1 MLIYFKIDFKLKLN
15 LNKFDE
21 YILIMEGIKQR
32 STIEY
37 DLKELKIIQTKNE
50 ILTKQIELKSLEGIN
65 IIYPNQEECGKRIK
79 CIFNNRSNVN
89 CLVYGMTQT
98 GKTGCMTALIQY
110 YILSFNIPI
119 DNIYI
124 ITGLSDKE
132 WKKDTKNRMPDVINS
147 RVFHRAN
154 LSKTFVM
161 DIKKKKNVLVIMD
174 EIQIA
179 CKDDQ
184 TINKSFKDCG
194 FYNLDFL
201 LENDIKLVQFSA
213 TPDGNINDISD
224 WGDYSEKIKLEPGDG
239 YYGAKQA
246 IEQKRVKQFKDL
258 TSFDNVKEL
267 KYDIEEKYINPRYHI
282 IRVPSKRENKDGT
295 NNQEKVIINCKRI
308 FGEGYDYNKN
318 HLKTKK
324 GDINDIFKIKPNKHT
339 FIFICETQRCA
350 KTQFKKY
357 IGVSYERYVSIPD
370 DSSIIQGSF
379 GRVTGYD
386 DNGDSICY
394 TNIPSL
400 KNYIKLWDND
410 MDYKEGIVWNT
421 KTTQYDKNDNI
432 TYSKGTFNS
441 VKHIEQ
447 LKEGSSEK
455 VKEDR
460 GDPTIKKFYGKEGQ
474 NEMIKWFK
482 DNLKDKM
489 SKKKRGPNKK
499 KITNGFYKGSI
510 RKGLEILS
518 TIEVNKEQRWGFCKE
533 PGVRS
538 YPCYSDI
545 NDPNT
550 LEWWLI
556 YYEN

>member
-1 MLIYFKIDFKLKLN
+1 
-15 LNKFDE
+15 
-21 YILIMEGIKQR
+21 MEGIKQR
-32 STIEY
+32 STVEY
-37 DLKELKIIQTKNE
+37 NLKQLKIIQTKNE

-79 CIFNNRSNVN
+79 CIFNNRSHVN

-124 ITGLSDKE
+124 VTGLSDKE
-132 WKKDTKNRMPDVINS
+132 WKKDTKNRLPDAINS

-154 LSKTFVM
+154 LSKTFVK
-161 DIKKKKNVLVIMD
+161 DIRKKKNVLVIMD

-179 CKDDQ
+179 CKDNQ
-184 TINKSFKDCG
+184 TINKTFKECG
-194 FYNLDFL
+194 FYDLDFL
-201 LENDIKLVQFSA
+201 FENDIKLVQFSA
-213 TPDGNINDISD
+213 TPDGNICDISD
-224 WGDYSEKIKLEPGDG
+224 WGNNSGKIKLEPGEG
-239 YYGAKQA
+239 YYGPKEA

-258 TSFDNVKEL
+258 TIFDNVKEL
-267 KYDIEEKYINPRYHI
+267 KNDIDKAFANPRYHI

-295 NNQEKVIINCKRI
+295 NNQEKVIINFKRV

-318 HLKTKK
+318 HLKIQK
-324 GDINDIFKIKPNKHT
+324 GDINDILKLEPNKHT

-350 KTQFKKY
+350 KTQDKKY
-357 IGVSYERYVSIPD
+357 IGISYERYVTNPN

-379 GRVTGYD
+379 GRLTGYN

-400 KNYIKLWDND
+400 ENYIKLWDND
-410 MDYKEGIVWNT
+410 MDFKEGIVWNT
-421 KTTQYDKNDNI
+421 KTTQYDITDDI
-432 TYSKGTFNS
+432 TYSTGTFNS

-460 GDPTIKKFYGKEGQ
+460 GDPNIIKKKTFTK
-474 NEMIKWFK
+474 IKVVILEKWK
-482 DNLKDKM
+482 GR
-489 SKKKRGPNKK
+489 RGPNKRK
-499 KITNGFYKGSI
+499 KNNDGFYEAIIK
-510 RKGLEILS
+510 
-518 TIEVNKEQRWGFCKE
+518 NKKKVYSFEEMKKKPYIGAANNDYWL
-533 PGVRS
+533 
-538 YPCYSDI
+538 YPCYSNV